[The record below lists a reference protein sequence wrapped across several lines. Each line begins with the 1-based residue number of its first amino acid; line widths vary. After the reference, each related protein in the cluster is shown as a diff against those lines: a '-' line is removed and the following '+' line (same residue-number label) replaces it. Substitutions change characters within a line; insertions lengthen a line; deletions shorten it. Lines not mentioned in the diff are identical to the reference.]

1 MPRTIE
7 EVLVARSSHDLQIK
21 IKQLMQQYHPLGYDT
36 RVIRTYTDPDSQ
48 DYVAVITRFD
58 SCD

>member
-1 MPRTIE
+1 MRQI
-7 EVLVARSSHDLQIK
+7 LIARSSHDLQIK

-36 RVIRTYTDPDSQ
+36 KVIQTYTDPDTK
-48 DYVAVITRFD
+48 DYVAVITRLD